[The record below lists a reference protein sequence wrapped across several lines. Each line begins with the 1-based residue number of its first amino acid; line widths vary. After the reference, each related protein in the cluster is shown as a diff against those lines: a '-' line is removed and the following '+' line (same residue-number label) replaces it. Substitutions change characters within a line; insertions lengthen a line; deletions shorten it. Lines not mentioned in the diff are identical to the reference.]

1 MHLTYFSHHWLYTGL
16 CTSRMFKLL
25 IPALL
30 MTFLCSCTEDRNNK
44 LLVTGAGDTGADIVT
59 TEVTAL
65 EIEQGV
71 SWQLAEHRSQT
82 LSGLRYSYKLTI
94 PDSINSPITG
104 ILTVSFNWNDE
115 SAQPIVLDFLSP
127 MERVKTLSVNSIETN
142 WLASSDHIVI
152 APSAFSSGLNSIELE
167 FDVGD
172 EAFNRSSDFLYA
184 LFVPDRAHY
193 SLPLFDQP
201 NLKGRVTWEVTA
213 PENWRVVANG
223 PQETTTQLDGQTR
236 FQFSETEPMP
246 SYLFAIAA
254 GKFEIETAVING
266 REFNMFHR
274 ETDALKVTRN
284 KDEVFKLHADTLAWL
299 EQYTQIDYPFKKFDF
314 VLIPSFQYGGM
325 EHPGGILYRAAS
337 VFLDETATQRQIL
350 GRASLI
356 AHETAH
362 MWFGDLVTMNWFDDV
377 WTKEVFANFMAAKI
391 VNPAFPEVDHELR
404 FLTAHHPSAYAVD
417 RTEGANQIRQP
428 LENLRFAGTLYGA
441 IIYQKA
447 PIVMRHL
454 ENRIGEEAFRE
465 GMREYLATYSYGNAS
480 WPDLIAILD
489 KLTPEDLSSW
499 SQVWV
504 SEAGRPN
511 IMVQRQG
518 DDVLISQQDPQA
530 QGRIWPQTLNV
541 RAGSLSA
548 SKNFTIELGEQP
560 QRLIGAGKADFI
572 LPNGSG
578 LEYGNFLLD
587 ERSRN
592 HLITNVSQ
600 LEPALLRGAAWV
612 TLWDQLLAGYLA
624 PSVFTDSLLNALPI
638 EQNELIV
645 DRLLGY
651 LGGVYWNYGGVEE
664 RRNLAPQIE
673 VLLWSQ
679 VNSDRSRSARSAF
692 YASYRQL
699 ALSEEGTARL
709 ERLWLGEE
717 SVEGLPL
724 SETDQIALASGLALR
739 GLSNA
744 EDILDQQRQRI
755 QNPDRLARFD
765 FVRPALSSNL
775 ASRKAFFEFLAQAE
789 NRNRE
794 AWVLN
799 GLQYLHHPLRVAD
812 SIEFI
817 QPALELLT
825 EIQATGDIFF
835 PSRWLDVNLGG
846 HNSIEAADIVT
857 AFLNDSESLSPRLR
871 LKVLQSSDRLFRSAG
886 LVYGW
891 TPNRAR

>member
-16 CTSRMFKLL
+16 CTSRRFKLL

-104 ILTVSFNWNDE
+104 ILTVSFDWNDE

-638 EQNELIV
+638 EQNELII

-651 LGGVYWNYGGVEE
+651 LGGVYWNYGGAEE

>member
-1 MHLTYFSHHWLYTGL
+1 
-16 CTSRMFKLL
+16 MFKLL

-104 ILTVSFNWNDE
+104 ILTVSFDWNDE

-651 LGGVYWNYGGVEE
+651 LGGVYWNYGGAEE

>member
-104 ILTVSFNWNDE
+104 ILTVSFDWNDE

-651 LGGVYWNYGGVEE
+651 LGRIYWNYGGAEE
-664 RRNLAPQIE
+664 RGNLAPQIE

>member
-44 LLVTGAGDTGADIVT
+44 LLVTGAGDTGADIVI

-299 EQYTQIDYPFKKFDF
+299 EEYTQIDYPFKKFDF

-337 VFLDETATQRQIL
+337 VFLDETATQQQIL

-489 KLTPEDLSSW
+489 KLTPEDLNSW

-530 QGRIWPQTLNV
+530 QGRVWPQTLNV
-541 RAGSLSA
+541 RAGSLGA
-548 SKNFTIELGEQP
+548 SENFTIELGEQP
-560 QRLIGAGKADFI
+560 QRLIGAGKNDFI

-578 LEYGNFLLD
+578 LEYGNFILD
-587 ERSRN
+587 EPSRSY
-592 HLITNVSQ
+592 LIDNISQ

-651 LGGVYWNYGGVEE
+651 LGRIYWNYGGAEE
-664 RRNLAPQIE
+664 RGNLAPQIE

-857 AFLNDSESLSPRLR
+857 AFLNESESLSPRLR

>member
-1 MHLTYFSHHWLYTGL
+1 
-16 CTSRMFKLL
+16 MFKLL

-337 VFLDETATQRQIL
+337 VFLDETATQQQIL

-560 QRLIGAGKADFI
+560 QRLIGAGKNDFI

-578 LEYGNFLLD
+578 LEYGNFILD
-587 ERSRN
+587 EPSRSY
-592 HLITNVSQ
+592 LIDNISQ

-651 LGGVYWNYGGVEE
+651 LGGVYWNYGGAEE

>member
-1 MHLTYFSHHWLYTGL
+1 MHLTYFSVHRLYTDL
-16 CTSRMFKLL
+16 CTSRLFKLL
-25 IPALL
+25 IAALL
-30 MTFLCSCTEDRNNK
+30 TMFLCSCTEDRSNE
-44 LLVTGAGDTGADIVT
+44 LLVNGAGDTEADIVT
-59 TEVTAL
+59 TDVTAL
-65 EIEQGV
+65 VIEQGV
-71 SWQLAEHRSQT
+71 SWRLAEHRSQT
-82 LSGLRYSYKLTI
+82 LSGLRYSYRLTI
-94 PDSINSPITG
+94 PKSLNSPITG

-115 SAQPIVLDFLSP
+115 LARPIVLDFLSP
-127 MERVKTLSVNSIETN
+127 MERVKTLFVNSIETN

-152 APSAFSSGLNSIELE
+152 APSAFSPGLNSIELE

-172 EAFNRSSDFLYA
+172 EAFNRNSDFLYA

-213 PENWRVVANG
+213 PASWRVIANG
-223 PQETTTQLDGQTR
+223 PQETKTQLGEQTR
-236 FQFSETEPMP
+236 FEFLETEPMP
-246 SYLFAIAA
+246 TYLFAIAA
-254 GKFEIETAVING
+254 GKFEVETAVING

-274 ETDALKVTRN
+274 ETDVQKVARN
-284 KDEVFKLHADTLAWL
+284 KDDIFKLHADTLAWL

-404 FLTAHHPSAYAVD
+404 FLTAHHPAAYAVD

-454 ENRIGEEAFRE
+454 ENRVGEEAFRE
-465 GMREYLATYSYGNAS
+465 GMRDYLATYSYGNAS

-489 KLTPEDLSSW
+489 KLTPEDLNSW

-541 RAGSLSA
+541 HAGSLGA
-548 SKNFTIELGEQP
+548 SKNYTIELGEQP
-560 QRLIGAGKADFI
+560 QRLIGAGKNDFI

-587 ERSRN
+587 EPSRN
-592 HLITNVSQ
+592 YLITNVSQ

-651 LGGVYWNYGGVEE
+651 LGGVYWNYGDDEE
-664 RRNLAPQIE
+664 RENLAPQIE
-673 VLLWSQ
+673 ALLWSQ

-699 ALSEEGTARL
+699 ALSEGATARL
-709 ERLWLGEE
+709 ERLWLGDE
-717 SVEGLPL
+717 SVEGLAL
-724 SETDQIALASGLALR
+724 SEPDQIALASGLALR

-765 FVRPALSSNL
+765 FVRPALSSDL
-775 ASRKAFFEFLAQAE
+775 ASRKAFFDFLAQAE

-799 GLQYLHHPLRVAD
+799 GLQYLHHPLRAAD

-817 QPALELLT
+817 LPALELIT
-825 EIQATGDIFF
+825 EIQTTGDIFF
-835 PSRWLDVNLGG
+835 PGRWLDVNLGG

-857 AFLNDSESLSPRLR
+857 EFLNESESLSPRLR
-871 LKVLQSSDRLFRSAG
+871 LKVQQSADKLFRSAG

>member
-1 MHLTYFSHHWLYTGL
+1 
-16 CTSRMFKLL
+16 MFKLL

-104 ILTVSFNWNDE
+104 ILTVSFDWNDE

-530 QGRIWPQTLNV
+530 QGRVWPQTLNV
-541 RAGSLSA
+541 RAGSLGA

-560 QRLIGAGKADFI
+560 QRLIGAGKNDFI

-578 LEYGNFLLD
+578 LEYGNFILD
-587 ERSRN
+587 EPSRSY
-592 HLITNVSQ
+592 LIDNISQ

-651 LGGVYWNYGGVEE
+651 LGGVYWNYGGAEE

>member
-1 MHLTYFSHHWLYTGL
+1 MYSSNRSYLLFLPV
-16 CTSRMFKLL
+16 SRLVKIFKA
-25 IPALL
+25 ALL
-30 MTFLCSCTEDRNNK
+30 TALISGCTESPSDKGISEVPNK
-44 LLVTGAGDTGADIVT
+44 MPAV
-59 TEVTAL
+59 

-71 SWQLAEHRSQT
+71 SWQLAEHRVRT
-82 LSGLRYSYKLTI
+82 LSDLKYSYSLTI
-94 PDSINSPITG
+94 PDQLSEPITG
-104 ILTVSFNWNDE
+104 TAVISFNWNDDSE
-115 SAQPIVLDFLSP
+115 QPLVLDFLSP
-127 MERVKTLSVNSIETN
+127 RERVSALTANGVDTA
-142 WLASSDHIVI
+142 WQSSNDHIVI
-152 APSAFSSGLNSIELE
+152 PASAFISGQNFIELE
-167 FDVGD
+167 FDAGD
-172 EAFNRSSDFLYA
+172 EAFNRNSDFMYA

-201 NLKGRVTWEVTA
+201 NLKGRVTWEVTV
-213 PENWRVVANG
+213 PQSWRVVANG
-223 PQETTTQLDGQTR
+223 PERAATQLGEQTR
-236 FQFSETEPMP
+236 FGFLETEPMP

-274 ETDALKVTRN
+274 ETDALKVARN
-284 KDEVFKLHADTLAWL
+284 RETIFKLHADTLAWL
-299 EQYTQIDYPFKKFDF
+299 EDYTEIDYPFQKFDF

-325 EHPGGILYRAAS
+325 EHPGAILYRQAS
-337 VFLDETATQRQIL
+337 LFLDETATQRQIL

-356 AHETAH
+356 SHETAH

-404 FLTAHHPSAYAVD
+404 FLTAHHPAAYGVD
-417 RTEGANQIRQP
+417 RTAGANQIRQP

-454 ENRIGEEAFRE
+454 ENRIGEDAFRE

-489 KLTPEDLSSW
+489 DLTQEDLAAW

-504 SEAGRPN
+504 SEAGRPDV
-511 IMVQRQG
+511 IVQRDG
-518 DDVLISQQDPQA
+518 DDVLISQQDPRA
-530 QGRIWPQTLNV
+530 QGRIWPQTLKV
-541 RAGSLSA
+541 RAGSANTSET
-548 SKNFTIELGEQP
+548 FTIELGERP
-560 QRLIGAGKADFI
+560 QRLNLTDPADFI

-587 ERSRN
+587 EPSRN
-592 HLITNVSQ
+592 YLINNVSI
-600 LEPALLRGAAWV
+600 LEPALLRGATWV
-612 TLWDQLLAGYLA
+612 SLWDQLLEGYLA
-624 PSVFTDSLLNALPI
+624 PSVFVESLLIALPI
-638 EQNELIV
+638 ERNELVIA
-645 DRLLGY
+645 RLLGY
-651 LGGVYWNYGGVEE
+651 LSRVYWNYGGDEE
-664 RRNLAPQIE
+664 REKLGPRIE
-673 VLLWSQ
+673 SILWSE
-679 VNSDRSRSARSAF
+679 VNSERSRSARSAF

-699 ALSEEGTARL
+699 ALSDEALNRL
-709 ERLWLGEE
+709 ERLWLGDE

-724 SETDQIALASGLALR
+724 SETDQIELASGLALK

-755 QNPDRLARFD
+755 ANPDRLARFD

-775 ASRKAFFEFLAQAE
+775 TSRKVFFESLARIE

-799 GLQYLHHPLRVAD
+799 GLQYIHHPLRAAE

-817 QPALELLT
+817 LPALDLVT

-835 PSRWLDVNLGG
+835 PGRWLDVNLSG
-846 HNSIEAADIVT
+846 HNTIAAADIVSEY
-857 AFLNDSESLSPRLR
+857 LQNSESLSPRLR
-871 LKVLQSSDRLFRSAG
+871 AKIQQSADGLFRSAG
-886 LVYGW
+886 IVYGW
-891 TPNRAR
+891 EARGQ

>member
-104 ILTVSFNWNDE
+104 ILTVSFDWNDE

-651 LGGVYWNYGGVEE
+651 LGGVYWNYGGAEE